1 MGLLSG
7 VGLMPICAVCEVR
20 LEGYFFCRKKV
31 RVFAFLSRV
40 RPDYF
45 GGGYFHYCTGSSEFA
60 VIWVRFQ
67 HLVLRLLS

>member
-7 VGLMPICAVCEVR
+7 IVLMPICAVCEVKP
-20 LEGYFFCRKKV
+20 EDAFFCRKKV
-31 RVFAFLSRV
+31 RIFDFLSRV
-40 RPDYF
+40 RRVYF
-45 GGGYFHYCTGSSEFA
+45 GGGYFHHRNSSSKIA

>member
-1 MGLLSG
+1 
-7 VGLMPICAVCEVR
+7 MPICAVCEVKP
-20 LEGYFFCRKKV
+20 EVSFFCRKRV
-31 RVFAFLSRV
+31 RILLFSSRV
-40 RPDYF
+40 RRDYF

>member
-1 MGLLSG
+1 
-7 VGLMPICAVCEVR
+7 MPICAICEVR

-31 RVFAFLSRV
+31 RIFVFLSRV
-40 RPDYF
+40 RRDYF
-45 GGGYFHYCTGSSEFA
+45 GGGYFHNRNSSSKIA